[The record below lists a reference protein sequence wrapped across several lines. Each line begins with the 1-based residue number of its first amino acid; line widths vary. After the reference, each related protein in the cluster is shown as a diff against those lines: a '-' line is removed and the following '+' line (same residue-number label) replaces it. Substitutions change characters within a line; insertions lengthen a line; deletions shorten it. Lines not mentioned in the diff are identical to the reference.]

1 MLRPIEIKEHLNLEH
16 TIVLKQSM
24 CMLIAKRPTSLS
36 EKFINFFAIMKKQ
49 TSTTHKNNSS
59 NEK

>member
-1 MLRPIEIKEHLNLEH
+1 MEIKEHVDLEH

-36 EKFINFFAIMKKQ
+36 EKFINFL
-49 TSTTHKNNSS
+49 
-59 NEK
+59 